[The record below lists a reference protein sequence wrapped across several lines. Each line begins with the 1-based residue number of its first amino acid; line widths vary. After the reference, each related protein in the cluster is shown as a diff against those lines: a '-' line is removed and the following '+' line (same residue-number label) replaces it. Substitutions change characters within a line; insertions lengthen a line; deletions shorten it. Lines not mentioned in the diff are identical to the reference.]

1 MSSDA
6 ITLIAITTVGWQEGV
21 GTGEE
26 DWEWGRNE
34 EKAMQGAGWP
44 RLARKEGVYSHEN
57 LPRHSSRR
65 LLNMV
70 TVMHL

>member
-21 GTGEE
+21 GTGE

-44 RLARKEGVYSHEN
+44 RLALKERVYS
-57 LPRHSSRR
+57 
-65 LLNMV
+65 
-70 TVMHL
+70 

>member
-21 GTGEE
+21 GTGE

-34 EKAMQGAGWP
+34 EKAIQGAEPGG
-44 RLARKEGVYSHEN
+44 LLSHIKLTSKISEDI
-57 LPRHSSRR
+57 PAADS
-65 LLNMV
+65 
-70 TVMHL
+70 